1 MKNPRLIAV
10 GVGPGDPE
18 LLTLK
23 GARLLREADVVV
35 TPVGDR
41 SDSSVAQSIIAELVD
56 PDRQQL
62 LTHVYPMKKNPAEME
77 DAWQASAAEVAALV
91 REGKT
96 VVFVTLG
103 DPFLYSTF
111 LYLYRILLDRYPDV
125 AVEVVPG
132 ISSINAAAA
141 AADLPLGLAA
151 DRIAILPA
159 TFEEDKLRQTL
170 LDFDTVVLMK
180 VHRVFDRVRSLLN
193 DLGVERR
200 AVYVKRVGLAGE
212 AVFQDL
218 DAVQAEDL
226 DYLSLVIVGGPLPPP
241 DPLHSKEGEQP
252 TVADDSPLL
261 DQEGVGG
268 GRTRIHNRSTLKDRR
283 KALRNEATPAER
295 VLWAKL
301 QSSQL
306 GGCKFRRQHSVGPYI
321 LDFFCPTAQLAVE
334 LDGESH
340 LTADAMV
347 YDRERTAY
355 LNGLNIR
362 VLRFL
367 NTEVYDELDAVC
379 ARIFAEVKKTS

>member
-1 MKNPRLIAV
+1 MLKNPRLIAV

-18 LLTLK
+18 LLTIK

-41 SDSSVAQSIIAELVD
+41 SDSSVAQSIIAGLVD

-91 REGKT
+91 RAGKT

-111 LYLYRILLDRYPDV
+111 LYLYRILREQYPDV

-141 AADLPLGLAA
+141 AADLPLGLAS

-159 TFEEDKLRQTL
+159 TFEEDKLRRTL

-180 VHRVFDRVRSLLN
+180 VHRVFDRVRALLKEIGG
-193 DLGVERR
+193 DRR

-218 DAVQAEDL
+218 DAVKAEDL
-226 DYLSLVIVGGPLPPP
+226 DYLSLVIVGPPP
-241 DPLHSKEGEQP
+241 
-252 TVADDSPLL
+252 
-261 DQEGVGG
+261 
-268 GRTRIHNRSTLKDRR
+268 
-283 KALRNEATPAER
+283 TP
-295 VLWAKL
+295 
-301 QSSQL
+301 S
-306 GGCKFRRQHSVGPYI
+306 
-321 LDFFCPTAQLAVE
+321 
-334 LDGESH
+334 
-340 LTADAMV
+340 
-347 YDRERTAY
+347 
-355 LNGLNIR
+355 
-362 VLRFL
+362 
-367 NTEVYDELDAVC
+367 
-379 ARIFAEVKKTS
+379 

>member
-18 LLTLK
+18 LLTIK

-41 SDSSVAQSIIAELVD
+41 SDSSVAQSIIAGLVD

-91 REGKT
+91 RAGKT

-111 LYLYRILLDRYPDV
+111 LYLYRILREQYPDV

-141 AADLPLGLAA
+141 AADLPLGLAS

-159 TFEEDKLRQTL
+159 TFEEDKLRRTL

-180 VHRVFDRVRSLLN
+180 VHRVFDRVRALLKEIGG
-193 DLGVERR
+193 DRR

-218 DAVQAEDL
+218 DAVKAEDL
-226 DYLSLVIVGGPLPPP
+226 DYLSLVIVGPPP
-241 DPLHSKEGEQP
+241 
-252 TVADDSPLL
+252 
-261 DQEGVGG
+261 
-268 GRTRIHNRSTLKDRR
+268 
-283 KALRNEATPAER
+283 TP
-295 VLWAKL
+295 
-301 QSSQL
+301 S
-306 GGCKFRRQHSVGPYI
+306 
-321 LDFFCPTAQLAVE
+321 
-334 LDGESH
+334 
-340 LTADAMV
+340 
-347 YDRERTAY
+347 
-355 LNGLNIR
+355 
-362 VLRFL
+362 
-367 NTEVYDELDAVC
+367 
-379 ARIFAEVKKTS
+379 